1 MLKNKQTLARLILAL
16 SDFLLLNVCLYATYH
31 FATKHGF
38 NFTNYNIFQAVVVTW
53 STWLLST
60 FVFNLYSGYTIYKIN
75 DIYKATWRVVVF
87 HLLAVY
93 LLIGNNDAFPANFT
107 LTYGVVVGLGF
118 VLSRILCIAIMPLV
132 KFNFETRKA
141 NIMAIASVG
150 GHWVE
155 LLRIM
160 PLFNGKNVTFVS
172 NKASLGNSVSDYKFH
187 TVPDASRSSV
197 YKLLKCILSIT
208 GLILFLRP
216 QVIITTGAA
225 PGLLGIFVGK
235 ILGIKTIWIDSI
247 ANVDKLSLS
256 GLIALWTADKV
267 YTQWEHLASPK
278 VTYSGNIL

>member
-1 MLKNKQTLARLILAL
+1 MLTTKQTLARLVLAL
-16 SDFLLLNVCLYATYH
+16 SDFLLLNVCLYASYH
-31 FATKHGF
+31 IAIKYGF
-38 NFTNYNIFQAVVVTW
+38 NFTSHSIYQAVLFTW
-53 STWLLST
+53 SSWLLST
-60 FVFNLYSGYTIYKIN
+60 YIFRLYSGYTIYKVK
-75 DIYKATWRVVVF
+75 DIYRATWRAITF
-87 HLLAVY
+87 HLLTVY
-93 LLIGNNDAFPANFT
+93 FLIGANPAFPANFA
-107 LTYGVVVGLGF
+107 LTYGVVTGLGF
-118 VLSRILCIAIMPLV
+118 VLSRIMCIAIMPLV
-132 KFNFETRKA
+132 KFNFEKREA

-150 GHWVE
+150 GHWIE

-160 PLFNGKNVTFVS
+160 PLFRGKNVTFVS
-172 NKASLGNSVSDYKFH
+172 NKANLAKTVSNYKFH

-197 YKLLKCILSIT
+197 YKLVKCIVSVS

-225 PGLLGIFVGK
+225 PGLLGIFIGK

>member
-1 MLKNKQTLARLILAL
+1 
-16 SDFLLLNVCLYATYH
+16 
-31 FATKHGF
+31 
-38 NFTNYNIFQAVVVTW
+38 
-53 STWLLST
+53 
-60 FVFNLYSGYTIYKIN
+60 
-75 DIYKATWRVVVF
+75 VVF

-93 LLIGNNDAFPANFT
+93 LLMGNNHALPVNFS
-107 LTYGVVVGLGF
+107 LSYGLVVGLGF
-118 VLSRILCIAIMPLV
+118 ALSRILCVAVMPLV
-132 KFNFETRKA
+132 KFNFEKREA

-150 GHWVE
+150 GHWIE

-172 NKASLGNSVSDYKFH
+172 NKANLSNTVSDYKFH

-197 YKLLKCILSIT
+197 YKLLKCIVRIS

-278 VTYSGNIL
+278 ITYSGNIL

>member
-1 MLKNKQTLARLILAL
+1 MLTTKQTLARLILAL

-31 FATKHGF
+31 FGTKHGF
-38 NFTNYNIFQAVVVTW
+38 IFTHDNIFKVITIAW

-60 FVFNLYSGYTIYKIN
+60 FVFNLYSGYTIYKVK
-75 DIYKATWRVVVF
+75 DIYKATWRAVVF

-93 LLIGNNDAFPANFT
+93 LLTGNNHAFPANFA
-107 LTYGVVVGLGF
+107 LTYGLVVGLGF
-118 VLSRILCIAIMPLV
+118 TLSRILCIAIMPLV
-132 KFNFETRKA
+132 RFNFEKREA

-150 GHWVE
+150 GHWIE

-160 PLFNGKNVTFVS
+160 PLFSGRNVTFVS
-172 NKASLGNSVSDYKFH
+172 NKASLGNTVSDYKFH

-197 YKLLKCILSIT
+197 YKLLKCIVSVT

-267 YTQWEHLASPK
+267 YTQWAHLESPK